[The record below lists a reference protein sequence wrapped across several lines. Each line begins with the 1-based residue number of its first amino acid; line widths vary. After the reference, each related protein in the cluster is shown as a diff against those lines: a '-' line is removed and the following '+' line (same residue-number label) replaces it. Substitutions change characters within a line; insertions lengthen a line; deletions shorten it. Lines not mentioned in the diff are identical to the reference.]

1 MGRRKYYTYRA
12 RRRRRIRTVI
22 GCIITAVLSA
32 AAMIYVK
39 TAGIDLMA
47 LLAPVG
53 EFFAGMPKQLSGI
66 RIPKMNVVQW
76 IIAGVFLA
84 IFIFFIRGVADDDLR
99 KASIIWG
106 ITALFYG
113 SVFVY
118 IFNGITLMKTGWFI
132 VCVVLAELLAI
143 INAAVV
149 ADIGF
154 FGAIFATYLQF
165 VILLPV
171 GAILCG
177 NAEGALE
184 QGNKVGYNQNMWWFQ
199 LVVFLVIL
207 GYQMLVFLP
216 GDGGSD
222 DGDPIKDMIGS
233 EVDLSDWADM

>member
-1 MGRRKYYTYRA
+1 MGRKYYTYRA

-22 GCIITAVLSA
+22 GCVISAVLIA
-32 AAMIYVK
+32 AAAVYVK
-39 TAGIDLMA
+39 TEGIDVMA

-53 EFFAGMPKQLSGI
+53 EFFKSLPQQLSGI
-66 RIPKMNVVQW
+66 KLPKLNVVQW
-76 IIAGVFLA
+76 IIAGVFFA
-84 IFIFFIRGVADDDLR
+84 IFVFFIRGVADDDLR

-113 SVFVY
+113 AVFVY
-118 IFNGITLMKTGWFI
+118 IFNGTVLMKTEGFI
-132 VCVVLAELLAI
+132 MCVVLAELLAV

-184 QGNKVGYNQNMWWFQ
+184 QGNKAGYNQYMWIFQ